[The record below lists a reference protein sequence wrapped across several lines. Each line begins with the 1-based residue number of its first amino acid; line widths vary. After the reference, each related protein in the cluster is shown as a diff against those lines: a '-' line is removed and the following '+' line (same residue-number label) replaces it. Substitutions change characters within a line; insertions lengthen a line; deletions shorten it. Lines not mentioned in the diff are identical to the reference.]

1 MEGIQNASD
10 QKMEFMNLLVTQ
22 LKNQNPLEPMSNDD
36 MAAQLAQFTQL
47 ELTEESN
54 NNISEMNKSMNSLNS
69 SFEGA
74 MMMAEFNYASN
85 FLGKEVYFNDA
96 FYDQSVTG
104 KVTKVSFDGQEPVLE
119 VEGKVKLQDGSSS
132 DLKTFTIKPH
142 EVLGLIDS
150 NG

>member
-1 MEGIQNASD
+1 
-10 QKMEFMNLLVTQ
+10 
-22 LKNQNPLEPMSNDD
+22 MSNQD

-54 NNISEMNKSMNSLNS
+54 TNISEMTESMNSLNS

-74 MMMAEFNYASN
+74 MLMAEFNYASN

-96 FYDQSVTG
+96 YHDQSVTG

-119 VEGKVKLQDGSSS
+119 VEGKVKLNDGSDS

-142 EVLGLIDS
+142 EVLGLIES
-150 NG
+150 NV